1 MRPNENKFKPLEVD
15 TSHIVHGHPDQI
27 TQGNTEILLQKQS
40 SSLSLNRQGSGSNR
54 IEDCSFGDVN
64 LSYLDSSK

>member
-15 TSHIVHGHPDQI
+15 ASRMVQAEQM
-27 TQGNTEILLQKQS
+27 TQGNTEALLQKQGS
-40 SSLSLNRQGSGSNR
+40 FLSLSKQGSGSNR

-64 LSYLDSSK
+64 FSAIDCSK